1 MNTPFS
7 TISCSICGSYCE
19 KSAVAL
25 LLYVEFFSDE
35 VLFAFLDFPPLEGV
49 SHTQGAFLIVCGAL
63 KFTTSS
69 RSGEADT
76 RNLQELLHDQ
86 HSK

>member
-7 TISCSICGSYCE
+7 CISCSICGSYCE
-19 KSAVAL
+19 ESAVAL

-49 SHTQGAFLIVCGAL
+49 SPTQGAFLIICGAL

-76 RNLQELLHDQ
+76 QNLQELFHDQ